1 LSRERHI
8 IVAPV
13 SCRLLGPVLRRRCVW
28 LVVCLLAL
36 SVPGLSRIEAEYA
49 AAKAFNPLPPNA
61 QGPDLDYSTFKHT
74 SQRHAS
80 QACTACHQRTADNSI
95 KPVFPNHPACINCHL
110 AQFVTPAVPIC
121 AICHSDISNA
131 KPPLKGFPATFK
143 EKFNVKF
150 DHAQHM
156 SVSARPKSGCVAC
169 HNRPLNRGVA
179 LAIPAGLNAH
189 SQCYS
194 CHTPTSKSSAG
205 KEIAS
210 CGACHDQK
218 AFARTSTNAR
228 AFRLGFDHSEHGPRQ
243 RLECATCHTLTA
255 GLPQGRQASSPRA
268 AEHFVMGGGRSC
280 LTCHNGKQSFGGDL
294 AFKDCKRCHSGSTF
308 RMPM

>member
-1 LSRERHI
+1 MATISHI
-8 IVAPV
+8 TVV
-13 SCRLLGPVLRRRCVW
+13 SASYQFLGSLLNRRSVW
-28 LVVCLLAL
+28 LVICFLAL
-36 SVPGLSRIEAEYA
+36 AVPGLSRIAEEYA
-49 AAKAFNPLPPNA
+49 AAKAFKPLPSNA

-95 KPVFPNHPACINCHL
+95 KPVFPGHQACTSCHL
-110 AQFVTPAVPIC
+110 AQFVTPAVPMC
-121 AICHSDISNA
+121 SICHTDLSSA
-131 KPPLKGFPATFK
+131 KPPLKSFPTTFK

-156 SVSARPKSGCVAC
+156 IGAARPKSGCVAC

-179 LAIPAGLNAH
+179 LAIPGGLNAH
-189 SQCYS
+189 SQCYA
-194 CHTPTSKSSAG
+194 CHTPTSKSAAG

-218 AFARTSTNAR
+218 AFARTSTNAP
-228 AFRLGFDHSEHGPRQ
+228 AFRVGFNHSEHGPRQ
-243 RLECATCHTLTA
+243 RLECAACHTLTA
-255 GLPQGRQASSPRA
+255 GLPQGKQASSPRA
-268 AEHFVMGGGRSC
+268 AEHFVTGGGRSC

-308 RMPM
+308 RMAM